1 MVRWIKTTP
10 PGLLGAVRQYFGVS
24 QAEVAGLL
32 GVPQPRVAA
41 AEAGTRPL
49 PAAADR
55 RLRALAPLL
64 AAPPGPPPPADWEPV
79 RQRLARCRAQ
89 AAGLAV
95 ALAHEVPAR
104 AAAAA
109 ARLHAA
115 ETLPAAL
122 AATEAAA
129 PLTPAQRQSQ
139 AGQLLQLLGG
149 AAAEWHAHSG
159 PAPAALLAARHAGL
173 LAEAAALAQVLA
185 AETAAVASPTVAG
198 PTAALA
204 NPDAAR
210 ILEAEVSFFQYP
222 TLQKPE
228 LMPTTPP
235 DLSGVKSQ
243 RTVDALLPVFTL
255 KRDVAGAR
263 KGTLGI
269 EIQTF
274 GSPEARQAEAARLVT
289 DIADA
294 QADMATLTDPKLVG
308 AAQAEIGRLFSRQ
321 GRLTSQAASRGE
333 DDLELLKYELRI
345 ATLLHDEAAAHV
357 TALVALRPSL
367 PA

>member
-1 MVRWIKTTP
+1 MTP
-10 PGLLGAVRQYFGVS
+10 PGLLGAVRQYFGLS
-24 QAEVAGLL
+24 QADAAGLL

-41 AEAGTRPL
+41 AEAGTRPF
-49 PAAADR
+49 PSAAAR

-64 AAPPGPPPPADWEPV
+64 DAPPGPLPPSDWEAV
-79 RQRLARCRAQ
+79 HQRLARCKAQ

-95 ALAHEVPAR
+95 ALAHELPAR

-115 ETLPAAL
+115 DALPAAL

-129 PLTPAQRQSQ
+129 PLTPAQRQGQ
-139 AGQLLQLLGG
+139 TGQLLQLLGG

-159 PAPAALLAARHAGL
+159 PAPAALQAARHAGL
-173 LAEAAALAQVLA
+173 LAEAAALAQALA
-185 AETAAVASPTVAG
+185 AETPPAASPTVAG

-204 NPDAAR
+204 NPAAAR
-210 ILEAEVSFFQYP
+210 ILEAEVSFPQYQP
-222 TLQKPE
+222 PQKPE

-243 RTVDALLPVFTL
+243 RTVDALVPVFTL

-294 QADMATLTDPKLVG
+294 QADMASLTDPKLIG
-308 AAQAEIGRLFSRQ
+308 AAQAEIGRLFTRQ
-321 GRLTSQAASRGE
+321 GRLTSQADTRGE
-333 DDLELLKYELRI
+333 DDLEILKYELHI
-345 ATLLHDEAAAHV
+345 ATLVHDKAAAYV
-357 TALVALRPSL
+357 DGLVALRPSL